1 MWITNQKGNWSVNSD
16 TLKRLYTLQNR
27 IVADQ
32 KDGENI
38 IIGSYATKELARIAY
53 DGLMRALDHGANTWE
68 MLSEEE
74 DAVADGLVDAGL
86 VEAIYES
93 LVAADF
99 LQNLKR
105 DPDAVREAIKDGINE
120 SGIWRSK

>member
-32 KDGENI
+32 KDGESI